1 MVQNDCVNTSGKVVN
16 PNCTGKLTGYTP
28 GKEIVLVRNPNWDPN
43 TDFRPAY
50 VDAITIQEGFTDPT
64 QASEKILSGSDQL
77 SGDFV
82 PSKTIIQQVA
92 SGSKYSPISCRHRLR
107 AVTGSSR

>member
-50 VDAITIQEGFTDPT
+50 ADSITIQEGFTDPT
-64 QASEKILSGSDQL
+64 QASQKILSGSDQL
-77 SGDFV
+77 SGT
-82 PSKTIIQQVA
+82 S
-92 SGSKYSPISCRHRLR
+92 RHELSEPERIFCD
-107 AVTGSSR
+107 A